1 KRSRRRKTMEG
12 ADQKCGDNQAA
23 GRWTLVGTTALVTG
37 GTKGIGYLEELA
49 RFGAAVHTC
58 SRNEAELNE
67 CLQQWRALNLKITGS
82 VCDVSSDV
90 EREKLMQTV
99 NSVFHGKLHI
109 LLAHTCESQLC
120 ENEEFVA
127 KETNRIPLGRLGEVD
142 DVAPVVAFLCLPAS
156 SYVTGQVVFV
166 DGGRTVN
173 GNA

>member
-1 KRSRRRKTMEG
+1 MVIRH
-12 ADQKCGDNQAA
+12 AI
-23 GRWTLVGTTALVTG
+23 V
-37 GTKGIGYLEELA
+37 EELA

-109 LLAHTCESQLC
+109 L
-120 ENEEFVA
+120 V
-127 KETNRIPLGRLGEVD
+127 RLSAVLS
-142 DVAPVVAFLCLPAS
+142 VS
-156 SYVTGQVVFV
+156 I
-166 DGGRTVN
+166 
-173 GNA
+173 